1 MEDAVDLF
9 RIDRTNLP
17 NQIAVTLPADGPYR
31 IAVREHPPG
40 LLLPG
45 SPFRGA
51 YCLSVDASAGAA
63 QTLAPTSSVE
73 GVD

>member
-1 MEDAVDLF
+1 MIHDSD
-9 RIDRTNLP
+9 NG
-17 NQIAVTLPADGPYR
+17 IAGLYR
-31 IAVREHPPG
+31 VVVREHPAG

-45 SPFRGA
+45 SPFSGP

-73 GVD
+73 GASTNR